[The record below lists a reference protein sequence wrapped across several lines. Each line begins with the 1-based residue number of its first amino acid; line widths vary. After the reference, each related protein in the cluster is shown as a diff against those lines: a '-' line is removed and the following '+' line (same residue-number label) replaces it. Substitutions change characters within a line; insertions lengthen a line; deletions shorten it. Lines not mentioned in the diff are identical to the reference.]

1 MMMKK
6 YLAAAVF
13 ASSLLAAPA
22 FAQTA
27 TSCDAMLKDFDS
39 HLTSNNIQP
48 TDARVTQAR
57 TQAEQACMSGDMTTA
72 ESTLDRA
79 VADLGIP
86 PRTGKASGN
95 TGATESGGTTSQ
107 GAGTT
112 NNNATSNTNGSTT
125 GTGQS
130 GTQNSNNNSN
140 NSSTNSGTQG
150 SNSGQSGSSSSTQ

>member
-1 MMMKK
+1 MKK

-48 TDARVTQAR
+48 TDTRVTQAR

-95 TGATESGGTTSQ
+95 TGATESNGTSSQ
-107 GAGTT
+107 GTGT
-112 NNNATSNTNGSTT
+112 NNSATGNSNGSTT
-125 GTGQS
+125 GSGQS
-130 GTQNSNNNSN
+130 GTQNSNNSG
-140 NSSTNSGTQG
+140 STNSGTQG

>member
-1 MMMKK
+1 MKK

-48 TDARVTQAR
+48 TDTRVTQAR

-95 TGATESGGTTSQ
+95 TGATESNGTSSQ
-107 GAGTT
+107 GTGT
-112 NNNATSNTNGSTT
+112 NNSATGNSNGSTT
-125 GTGQS
+125 GSGQS
-130 GTQNSNNNSN
+130 GTQNSNNSG
-140 NSSTNSGTQG
+140 STNSGSQG

>member
-27 TSCDAMLKDFDS
+27 TSCDAMLKDFDN

-57 TQAEQACMSGDMTTA
+57 TQAEQACMSGDTTTA

-86 PRTGKASGN
+86 PRTGKAAGGN
-95 TGATESGGTTSQ
+95 TGATEFWQHVFARDRLEQRERIWCERDESVRNPEFEQ
-107 GAGTT
+107 
-112 NNNATSNTNGSTT
+112 
-125 GTGQS
+125 
-130 GTQNSNNNSN
+130 
-140 NSSTNSGTQG
+140 
-150 SNSGQSGSSSSTQ
+150 

>member
-1 MMMKK
+1 MFMKSF
-6 YLAAAVF
+6 AAALIG
-13 ASSLLAAPA
+13 ASLIAAPA

-48 TDARVTQAR
+48 TDTRVTQAR

-95 TGATESGGTTSQ
+95 TGATESGATSSQ
-107 GAGTT
+107 GTGT
-112 NNNATSNTNGSTT
+112 NNSATGNSNGSTT
-125 GTGQS
+125 GSGQS
-130 GTQNSNNNSN
+130 GTQNSNNSG
-140 NSSTNSGTQG
+140 STNSGTQG

>member
-1 MMMKK
+1 MKK

-13 ASSLLAAPA
+13 AGSLLAAPA

-27 TSCDAMLKDFDS
+27 TSCDAMLKDFDN

-57 TQAEQACMSGDMTTA
+57 TQAEQACMSGDQTTA
-72 ESTLDRA
+72 EATLDRA

-95 TGATESGGTTSQ
+95 TGATESGNASSQ
-107 GAGTT
+107 GTGSNNGNASGASGT
-112 NNNATSNTNGSTT
+112 N
-125 GTGQS
+125 QS
-130 GTQNSNNNSN
+130 GTQNSTNSG
-140 NSSTNSGTQG
+140 STNGGTQG
-150 SNSGQSGSSSSTQ
+150 SNSGQSNGSSSSSSSTQ

>member
-48 TDARVTQAR
+48 TDTRVTQAR

-86 PRTGKASGN
+86 PRAGKASGN
-95 TGATESGGTTSQ
+95 TGATESSGTSSQ
-107 GAGTT
+107 GTGT
-112 NNNATSNTNGSTT
+112 NNSATGNTNGSTT
-125 GTGQS
+125 GSGQS
-130 GTQNSNNNSN
+130 GTQNSNNSG
-140 NSSTNSGTQG
+140 STNSGSQG

>member
-1 MMMKK
+1 
-6 YLAAAVF
+6 
-13 ASSLLAAPA
+13 LLAAPA

-48 TDARVTQAR
+48 TDTRVTQAR

-95 TGATESGGTTSQ
+95 TGATESSGTSPQ
-107 GAGTT
+107 GTGT
-112 NNNATSNTNGSTT
+112 NNSATGNSNGSTT
-125 GTGQS
+125 SSGQS
-130 GTQNSNNNSN
+130 GTQNSNNSG
-140 NSSTNSGTQG
+140 STNSGSQG

>member
-48 TDARVTQAR
+48 TDTRVTQAR

-95 TGATESGGTTSQ
+95 TGATESSGTSSQ
-107 GAGTT
+107 GTGT
-112 NNNATSNTNGSTT
+112 NNSATGNTNGSTT
-125 GTGQS
+125 GSGQS
-130 GTQNSNNNSN
+130 GTQNSNNSG
-140 NSSTNSGTQG
+140 STNSGSQG

>member
-27 TSCDAMLKDFDS
+27 TSCDAMLKDFDT

-48 TDARVTQAR
+48 TDTRVTQAR

-95 TGATESGGTTSQ
+95 TGATESSGTSSQ
-107 GAGTT
+107 GTGT
-112 NNNATSNTNGSTT
+112 NNSATGNTNGSTT
-125 GTGQS
+125 GSGQS
-130 GTQNSNNNSN
+130 GTQNSNNSG
-140 NSSTNSGTQG
+140 STNSGSQG

>member
-48 TDARVTQAR
+48 TDTRVTQAR

-95 TGATESGGTTSQ
+95 TGATESSGTSSQ
-107 GAGTT
+107 GTGT
-112 NNNATSNTNGSTT
+112 NNSATGNSNGSTT
-125 GTGQS
+125 GSGQS
-130 GTQNSNNNSN
+130 GTQNSNNSG
-140 NSSTNSGTQG
+140 STNSGSQG

>member
-1 MMMKK
+1 MKK

-48 TDARVTQAR
+48 TDTRVTQAR

-95 TGATESGGTTSQ
+95 TGATESNGTSSQ
-107 GAGTT
+107 GTGT
-112 NNNATSNTNGSTT
+112 NNSATGNTNGSNT

-130 GTQNSNNNSN
+130 GTQNSNNSG
-140 NSSTNSGTQG
+140 STNSGSQG

>member
-48 TDARVTQAR
+48 TDTRVTQAR

-95 TGATESGGTTSQ
+95 TGATESNGTSSQ
-107 GAGTT
+107 GTGT
-112 NNNATSNTNGSTT
+112 NNSATGNTNGSTT
-125 GTGQS
+125 GSGQS
-130 GTQNSNNNSN
+130 GTQNSNNSG
-140 NSSTNSGTQG
+140 STNSGSQG

>member
-48 TDARVTQAR
+48 TDTRVTQAR

-86 PRTGKASGN
+86 PRAGKASGN
-95 TGATESGGTTSQ
+95 TGATESSGTSSQ
-107 GAGTT
+107 GTGT
-112 NNNATSNTNGSTT
+112 NNSATGNSNGSTT
-125 GTGQS
+125 GSGQS
-130 GTQNSNNNSN
+130 GTQNSNNSG
-140 NSSTNSGTQG
+140 STNSGSQG

>member
-1 MMMKK
+1 
-6 YLAAAVF
+6 
-13 ASSLLAAPA
+13 LLAAPA

-48 TDARVTQAR
+48 TDTRVTQAR

-95 TGATESGGTTSQ
+95 TGATESNGTSSQ
-107 GAGTT
+107 GTGT
-112 NNNATSNTNGSTT
+112 NNSATGNTNGSTT
-125 GTGQS
+125 GSGQS
-130 GTQNSNNNSN
+130 GTQNSNNSG
-140 NSSTNSGTQG
+140 STNSGSQG

>member
-1 MMMKK
+1 MKK

-48 TDARVTQAR
+48 TDTRVTQAR

-95 TGATESGGTTSQ
+95 TGATESGATSSQ
-107 GAGTT
+107 GTGT
-112 NNNATSNTNGSTT
+112 NNSATGNTNGSTT
-125 GTGQS
+125 GSGQS
-130 GTQNSNNNSN
+130 GTQNSNNSG
-140 NSSTNSGTQG
+140 STNSGSQG

>member
-48 TDARVTQAR
+48 TDTRVTQAR

-95 TGATESGGTTSQ
+95 TGATESNGTSSQ
-107 GAGTT
+107 GTGT
-112 NNNATSNTNGSTT
+112 NNSATGNSNGSTT
-125 GTGQS
+125 GSGQS
-130 GTQNSNNNSN
+130 GTQNSNNSG
-140 NSSTNSGTQG
+140 STNSGSQG
-150 SNSGQSGSSSSTQ
+150 SNFGQSGSSSSTQ

>member
-48 TDARVTQAR
+48 TDTRVTQAR

-95 TGATESGGTTSQ
+95 TGATESGATSSQ
-107 GAGTT
+107 GTGT
-112 NNNATSNTNGSTT
+112 NNSATGNTNGSTT
-125 GTGQS
+125 GSGQS
-130 GTQNSNNNSN
+130 GTQNSNNSG
-140 NSSTNSGTQG
+140 STNSGSQG

>member
-48 TDARVTQAR
+48 TDTRVTQAR

-95 TGATESGGTTSQ
+95 TGATESNGTSSQ
-107 GAGTT
+107 GTGT
-112 NNNATSNTNGSTT
+112 NNSATGNSNGSTT
-125 GTGQS
+125 GSGQS
-130 GTQNSNNNSN
+130 GTQNSNNSG
-140 NSSTNSGTQG
+140 STNSGSQG

>member
-48 TDARVTQAR
+48 TDTRVTQAR

-95 TGATESGGTTSQ
+95 TGATESNGTSSQ
-107 GAGTT
+107 GTGT
-112 NNNATSNTNGSTT
+112 NNSATGNSNGSTT
-125 GTGQS
+125 SSGQS
-130 GTQNSNNNSN
+130 GTQNSNNSG
-140 NSSTNSGTQG
+140 STNSGSQG

>member
-48 TDARVTQAR
+48 TDTRVTQAR

-95 TGATESGGTTSQ
+95 TGATESNGTSSQ
-107 GAGTT
+107 GTGT
-112 NNNATSNTNGSTT
+112 NNSATGNTNGSNT

-130 GTQNSNNNSN
+130 GTQNSNNSG
-140 NSSTNSGTQG
+140 STNSGSQG

>member
-1 MMMKK
+1 MKK

-27 TSCDAMLKDFDS
+27 TSCDAMLKDFDT

-48 TDARVTQAR
+48 TDTRVTQAR

-95 TGATESGGTTSQ
+95 TGATESNGTSSQ
-107 GAGTT
+107 GTGT
-112 NNNATSNTNGSTT
+112 NNSATGNSNGSTT
-125 GTGQS
+125 GSGQS
-130 GTQNSNNNSN
+130 GTQNSNNSG
-140 NSSTNSGTQG
+140 STNSGSQG

>member
-48 TDARVTQAR
+48 TDTRVTQAR

-95 TGATESGGTTSQ
+95 TGATESNGTSSQ
-107 GAGTT
+107 GTGT
-112 NNNATSNTNGSTT
+112 NNSANGNTTGSTT
-125 GTGQS
+125 GSGQS
-130 GTQNSNNNSN
+130 GTQNSNNSG
-140 NSSTNSGTQG
+140 STNSGSQG

>member
-48 TDARVTQAR
+48 TDTRVTQAR

-95 TGATESGGTTSQ
+95 TGATESGATSSQ
-107 GAGTT
+107 GTGT
-112 NNNATSNTNGSTT
+112 NNSATGNSNGSTT
-125 GTGQS
+125 GSGQS
-130 GTQNSNNNSN
+130 GTQNSNNSG
-140 NSSTNSGTQG
+140 STNSGSQG

>member
-48 TDARVTQAR
+48 TDTRVTQAR

-79 VADLGIP
+79 VADLCIP
-86 PRTGKASGN
+86 PRTGKASGGN
-95 TGATESGGTTSQ
+95 TGATESGGTSSQ

-112 NNNATSNTNGSTT
+112 NN
-125 GTGQS
+125 
-130 GTQNSNNNSN
+130 
-140 NSSTNSGTQG
+140 
-150 SNSGQSGSSSSTQ
+150 

>member
-1 MMMKK
+1 MKK

-48 TDARVTQAR
+48 TDTRVTQAR

-86 PRTGKASGN
+86 PRAGKASGN
-95 TGATESGGTTSQ
+95 TGATESNGTSSQ
-107 GAGTT
+107 GTGT
-112 NNNATSNTNGSTT
+112 NNSATGNSNGSTT
-125 GTGQS
+125 GSGQS
-130 GTQNSNNNSN
+130 GTQNSNNSG
-140 NSSTNSGTQG
+140 STNSGSQG

>member
-1 MMMKK
+1 MKK

-48 TDARVTQAR
+48 TDTRVTQAR

-86 PRTGKASGN
+86 PRSGKESGGN
-95 TGATESGGTTSQ
+95 SAATESGGTASQ

-112 NNNATSNTNGSTT
+112 NNNATSNTNGGTT

-130 GTQNSNNNSN
+130 GKQNSNNSG
-140 NSSTNSGTQG
+140 STNSGTQG

>member
-1 MMMKK
+1 MKK

-48 TDARVTQAR
+48 TDTRVTQAR

-95 TGATESGGTTSQ
+95 TGATESNGTSSQ
-107 GAGTT
+107 GTGT
-112 NNNATSNTNGSTT
+112 NNSATGNTNGSTT
-125 GTGQS
+125 GSGQS
-130 GTQNSNNNSN
+130 GTQNSNNSG
-140 NSSTNSGTQG
+140 STNSGSQG

>member
-48 TDARVTQAR
+48 TDTRVTQAR

-95 TGATESGGTTSQ
+95 TGATESNGTSSQ
-107 GAGTT
+107 GTGT
-112 NNNATSNTNGSTT
+112 NNSATGNSNGSTT
-125 GTGQS
+125 GSGQS
-130 GTQNSNNNSN
+130 GTQNSNNSG
-140 NSSTNSGTQG
+140 STNSGTQG

>member
-1 MMMKK
+1 MKK

-27 TSCDAMLKDFDS
+27 TSCDAMLKDFDN

-48 TDARVTQAR
+48 TDTRVTQAR

-86 PRTGKASGN
+86 PRPGKASGGN
-95 TGATESGGTTSQ
+95 TGATESGGTSSQ
-107 GAGTT
+107 GTGTT
-112 NNNATSNTNGSTT
+112 NNSATGNTTGGTT

-130 GTQNSNNNSN
+130 GTQNSNNSG
-140 NSSTNSGTQG
+140 STNSGTQG
-150 SNSGQSGSSSSTQ
+150 SNSGQSSSSSSTQ

>member
-48 TDARVTQAR
+48 TDTRVTQAR

-95 TGATESGGTTSQ
+95 TGATESSGTSSQ
-107 GAGTT
+107 GTGT
-112 NNNATSNTNGSTT
+112 NNSATGNTNGSTT
-125 GTGQS
+125 GSGQS
-130 GTQNSNNNSN
+130 GTQNSNNSG
-140 NSSTNSGTQG
+140 STNNGSQG

>member
-1 MMMKK
+1 MKK

-27 TSCDAMLKDFDS
+27 TSCDAMLKDFDT

-48 TDARVTQAR
+48 TDTRVTQAR

-95 TGATESGGTTSQ
+95 TGATESSGTSSQ
-107 GAGTT
+107 GTGT
-112 NNNATSNTNGSTT
+112 NNSATGNTNGSTT
-125 GTGQS
+125 GSGQS
-130 GTQNSNNNSN
+130 GTQNSNNSG
-140 NSSTNSGTQG
+140 STNSGSQG

>member
-6 YLAAAVF
+6 YLPAAVF
-13 ASSLLAAPA
+13 ASSLLAAPP

-48 TDARVTQAR
+48 TDTGRTRSR

-86 PRTGKASGN
+86 PRAGKASGN
-95 TGATESGGTTSQ
+95 TGATESGGKTSQ
-107 GAGTT
+107 GGGTT
-112 NNNATSNTNGSTT
+112 HNNATSNTNGSTT

-130 GTQNSNNNSN
+130 GTQNSNNSG
-140 NSSTNSGTQG
+140 STNSGTQG

>member
-1 MMMKK
+1 MKK

-48 TDARVTQAR
+48 TDTRVTQAR

-95 TGATESGGTTSQ
+95 TGATESGATSSQ
-107 GAGTT
+107 GTGT
-112 NNNATSNTNGSTT
+112 NNSATGNSNGSTT
-125 GTGQS
+125 GSGQS
-130 GTQNSNNNSN
+130 GTQNSNNSG
-140 NSSTNSGTQG
+140 STNSGSQG

>member
-13 ASSLLAAPA
+13 AGSLLAAPA

-27 TSCDAMLKDFDS
+27 TSCDAMLKDFDN

-57 TQAEQACMSGDMTTA
+57 TQAEQACMSGDQTTA
-72 ESTLDRA
+72 EATLDRA

-86 PRTGKASGN
+86 PRTGKSTGGN
-95 TGATESGGTTSQ
+95 TGGTESGSTSSQ
-107 GAGTT
+107 GTG
-112 NNNATSNTNGSTT
+112 STNGNASGAS
-125 GTGQS
+125 GTNQS
-130 GTQNSNNNSN
+130 GTQNSTNSG
-140 NSSTNSGTQG
+140 STNGGTQG
-150 SNSGQSGSSSSTQ
+150 SNSGQSNGSSSSSSSTQ

>member
-1 MMMKK
+1 MKK

-48 TDARVTQAR
+48 TDTRVTQAR

-95 TGATESGGTTSQ
+95 TGATESSGTSSQ
-107 GAGTT
+107 GTGT
-112 NNNATSNTNGSTT
+112 NNSATGNTNGSTT
-125 GTGQS
+125 GSGQS
-130 GTQNSNNNSN
+130 GTQNSNNSG
-140 NSSTNSGTQG
+140 STNSGSQG